1 MPSLLIANKK
11 LKGRSLAPRERTGH
25 PIVHSL
31 TTIPRL
37 TLGTR
42 DPHSLLSVLA
52 DDIVRIIM
60 LYLVLNP
67 FDRVAAAAHSTPTS
81 LPHRRDQ
88 GGILDVDSVD
98 LESDSGSDWSVFN

>member
-1 MPSLLIANKK
+1 MLSLLVANQN
-11 LKGRSLAPRERTGH
+11 LKERNPAPGETGDS
-25 PIVHSL
+25 IVHSL

-42 DPHSLLSVLA
+42 DTHSLLSVLA

-60 LYLVLNP
+60 LYFVLNP
-67 FDRVAAAAHSTPTS
+67 CDRVAAAAHSTPTS

-88 GGILDVDSVD
+88 GGILGAVSGD
-98 LESDSGSDWSVFN
+98 LGSDTSSDWSVMN